1 MRSRADIVRC
11 MLHGG
16 DRDLGVA
23 VATQIDEIC
32 RRLPVPERI
41 GPEILFSQTCGYPL
55 ETIFSGQAIR
65 LGTPC
70 YAVPG
75 CDGPT
80 QMGLRLEPAVVA
92 GPQ

>member
-32 RRLPVPERI
+32 RRLPVP
-41 GPEILFSQTCGYPL
+41 
-55 ETIFSGQAIR
+55 
-65 LGTPC
+65 
-70 YAVPG
+70 
-75 CDGPT
+75 
-80 QMGLRLEPAVVA
+80 VVRA
-92 GPQ
+92 ALVRGGFLAF